1 MKRTSQHSW
10 KKQEGTG
17 KLKHKKC
24 ELCKCEQYY
33 DSEYGRVVFM
43 TNRGYVYFSTPLCIP
58 I

>member
-1 MKRTSQHSW
+1 MKRTLQHSW

-24 ELCKCEQYY
+24 EKCNCEQYY
-33 DSEYGRVVFM
+33 NDGYGRVIFI
-43 TNRGYVYFSTPLCIP
+43 TNRGCTYFCTPACIP